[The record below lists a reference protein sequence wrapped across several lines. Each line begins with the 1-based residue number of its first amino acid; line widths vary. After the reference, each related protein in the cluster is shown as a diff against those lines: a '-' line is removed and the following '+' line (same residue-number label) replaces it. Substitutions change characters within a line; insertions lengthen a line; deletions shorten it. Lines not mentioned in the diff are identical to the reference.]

1 MSKSEPDL
9 EGILKEANPVV
20 RDPGPDVNPDKSRRT
35 TKTLIADPN
44 DRPYSIADLTVLH
57 NLSRWTVT
65 RLYENETGVLVLEAP
80 AGQRRKRG
88 RRYRTIRVPRNVYLR
103 VGRRLENR

>member
-1 MSKSEPDL
+1 MSNSEPDL
-9 EGILKEANPVV
+9 EGMLKPANAVV
-20 RDPGPDVNPDKSRRT
+20 RDPASDVEPERSHRT
-35 TKTLIADPN
+35 PKTLIADPN

-80 AGQRRKRG
+80 AEQRRKRG

-103 VGRRLENR
+103 VRRRLENK